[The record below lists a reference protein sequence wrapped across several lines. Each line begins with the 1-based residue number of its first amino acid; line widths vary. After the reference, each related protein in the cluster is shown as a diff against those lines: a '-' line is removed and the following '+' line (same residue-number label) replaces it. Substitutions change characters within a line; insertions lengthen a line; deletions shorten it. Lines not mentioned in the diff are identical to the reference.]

1 MNSQITPYKY
11 VYIIGCGDVGE
22 RVALRWQGEGIV
34 STGLVATEASLEHLK
49 SRGIKGLRLNLD
61 SPKLVAPK
69 FSPDSLVYYFVPP
82 PAEGTQDSRCQHF
95 LALFPGQASEQANL
109 PKCIVAISTTG
120 VYGDCGG
127 EKIDEEQVPKPV
139 ADRALRRL
147 DMENQLRQWCRQHAV
162 RLVILRV
169 GGIYGPQR
177 LPLKRIQKG
186 IPVLHEA
193 LAPNTNR
200 IHEEDLADICVAAA
214 KTDTPFRIYNVSDG
228 RDSNMTEYFYT
239 LADHFKLPRPP
250 AVDWQEAE
258 CVMSA
263 GMLSYLRESRRIDN
277 SRMLRELGIQLRYP
291 NLEKGLSEIS
301 PDIIDS
307 DD

>member
-1 MNSQITPYKY
+1 MNLQITPYKY

-22 RVALRWQGEGIV
+22 RVALRWQAEGIV
-34 STGLVATEASLEHLK
+34 STGLVATEASLERLR
-49 SRGIKGLRLNLD
+49 SRGIKGLRLDLD
-61 SPKLVAPK
+61 SPKPVALK

-82 PAEGTQDSRCQHF
+82 PVEGIRDSRCQHF
-95 LALFPGQASEQANL
+95 LASLWERAAEQANL
-109 PKCIVAISTTG
+109 PKRIVAISTTG

-127 EKIDEEQVPKPV
+127 EKINEEQIPNPV
-139 ADRALRRL
+139 ADRALRRF
-147 DMENQLRQWCRQHAV
+147 DMENQLREWCVQHTV

-169 GGIYGPQR
+169 AGIYGPQR
-177 LPLKRIQKG
+177 LPLQRIQKA

-214 KTDTPFRIYNVSDG
+214 KVDTAFRVYNVSDG
-228 RDSNMTEYFYT
+228 TDSNMTAYFYA
-239 LADHFKLPRPP
+239 LADHFKLTRPP

-258 CVMSA
+258 RVMSA
-263 GMLSYLRESRRIDN
+263 GMLSYLKESRRIDN
-277 SRMLRELGIQLRYP
+277 TRMLKELAIQLRYP
-291 NLEKGLSEIS
+291 DLEKGLSEIS
-301 PDIIDS
+301 LDMIDN